1 MNVELSPLAQ
11 QLRELRFHS
20 GLSMRQLAEKA
31 DISEAYV
38 SLIESDKRVPS
49 EKILKKIAQ
58 ILSQDALIQFQ
69 LLQTA
74 GYALEQT
81 MHLSAQV
88 SALTGNEAFEKRLLK
103 CHVCILNGQDSEA
116 QHLLTEALPQFS
128 QPIQLQILIAF
139 LEAARQQW
147 VLAERALQTAQEAHR
162 FCPEDLP
169 EQTLKLASGLLV
181 SLKLYFSEASAEAL
195 SNLKNQYSDWE
206 ASVFKSYFQ
215 LVCEYCLARL
225 LKVPSQW
232 QTLSALCEEWLS
244 SFATHSEELLQ
255 WGYRIWL
262 EALIEIK
269 QEKGLKQALNLVQ
282 IALIYAPQASDLW
295 FKLAHIYQGL
305 YQICLDPKLQTACW
319 QSLLKG
325 FQIDASASL
334 AELTRMWPKPIQN
347 HSELLSLIQTP
358 RQA

>member
-38 SLIESDKRVPS
+38 SLIESDKRIPS

-58 ILSQDALIQFQ
+58 ILSQDALVQFQ
-69 LLQTA
+69 LLQSA

-81 MHLSAQV
+81 WQFNAQV
-88 SALTGNEAFEKRLLK
+88 STHTGHEAFEKRLLNS
-103 CHVCILNGQDSEA
+103 HVCILNGQASEA

-169 EQTLKLASGLLV
+169 DQTLKLASGLLY
-181 SLKLYFSEASAEAL
+181 SLKHFFSETSAEAL
-195 SNLKNQYSDWE
+195 LHLKNQSSDWE
-206 ASVFKSYFQ
+206 STFFKSYFQ
-215 LVCEYCLARL
+215 LVCEFCLARL
-225 LKVPSQW
+225 LKNPSQW
-232 QTLSALCEEWLS
+232 QTLAALSEEWLS
-244 SFATHSEELLQ
+244 SFGQHSEELLQ
-255 WGYRIWL
+255 WGYRVWL
-262 EALIEIK
+262 EALIESK
-269 QEKGLKQALNLVQ
+269 QVEGLKHALHLVQ
-282 IALIYAPQASDLW
+282 MALIYAPKVAELW
-295 FKLAHIYQGL
+295 FKQAQIYQGL
-305 YQICLDPKLQTACW
+305 YQLSQEPMWQSACW
-319 QSLLKG
+319 KSLLKG
-325 FQIDASASL
+325 FQIDASAPL
-334 AELTRMWPKPIQN
+334 AEITRRWPKPIQN
-347 HSELLSLIQTP
+347 HSELLSLTQT
-358 RQA
+358 ALKA